1 MLLKVTT
8 EPTIDPDP
16 GDGDEAP
23 LPRGGR
29 RHPLLRS
36 ITASRA
42 ALAATAFLVTLVV
55 IAVLA
60 PVIGRHDPLVQDLA
74 NAFDGPSAGHWLGTD
89 ELGRDVFSRLAHG
102 ARVSLFAGFGSAAL
116 ALVLGVLP
124 GLVAGYVGGRV
135 DWFLST
141 VNDAAMAL
149 PALILAIAVLAALG
163 PGIVNTVI
171 AIAIVSAPRVF
182 RLVRATAL
190 VVREETYA
198 EAARAIGLPAWRI
211 IASHVV
217 RNVRSPLVVFTALL
231 MSRAILAEASLSFI
245 GLGVVPPEPSWGSM
259 LARSARYLTR
269 DPWLIWAP
277 GLAIA
282 LTVLALNVLGD
293 AMRGGAAGDR
303 S

>member
-1 MLLKVTT
+1 MLLD
-8 EPTIDPDP
+8 TIDRTWVDP
-16 GDGDEAP
+16 EEAVDEVHE
-23 LPRGGR
+23 GR
-29 RHPLLRS
+29 RRGSLVRS
-36 ITASRA
+36 ITRNRG
-42 ALAATAFLVTLVV
+42 ALAAVVFLISLVLV
-55 IAVLA
+55 ALLA
-60 PVIGRHDPLVQDLA
+60 PLITRYDPLVQELA
-74 NAFDGPSAGHWLGTD
+74 NAFAGPSRSHWLGTD
-89 ELGRDVFSRLAHG
+89 ELGRDVFSRLAYG
-102 ARVSLFAGFGSAAL
+102 ARVSLFAGFGSAVL
-116 ALVLGVLP
+116 ALVLGVVP

-135 DWFLST
+135 DWLLST

-190 VVREETYA
+190 SVREETYT

-211 IASHVV
+211 ILSHVV

-245 GLGVVPPEPSWGSM
+245 GLGVTPPDPSWGSM
-259 LARSARYLTR
+259 LARSARYLSR

-282 LTVLALNVLGD
+282 FTVLALNVLGD
-293 AMRGGAAGDR
+293 AMRGGTRGERDT
-303 S
+303 